1 MDYQDAIERACKH
14 AHENSDEQARHGEYG
29 STYLKYVATAKFFEI
44 AEKEGVDIEDRS
56 IGSISLDVIKG
67 VSAIQDATQ

>member
-29 STYLKYVATAKFFEI
+29 NTYMKHLATAEFFEI
-44 AEKEGVDIEDRS
+44 AEAEALDLEDHS
-56 IGSISLDVIKG
+56 IGSISLDILKG
-67 VSAIQDATQ
+67 ISAIQDATQ